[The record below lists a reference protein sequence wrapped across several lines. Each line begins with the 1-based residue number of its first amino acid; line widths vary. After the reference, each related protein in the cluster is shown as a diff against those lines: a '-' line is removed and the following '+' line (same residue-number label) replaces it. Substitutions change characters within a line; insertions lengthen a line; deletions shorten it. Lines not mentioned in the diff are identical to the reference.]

1 MGIVRTVEWRLAVP
15 IEQAEEQLRGA
26 LEGLGMN
33 ITSAPGRV
41 KGSVSRSLRKNRW
54 AAEIDIE
61 LHSLPD
67 GVTVAVCRVD
77 MVGNKHYAV
86 LNEFAEALGDDTFD
100 DRGVTEAVA
109 ALGKV
114 GKMFGRKEVRH
125 LRHLLHADENVL
137 VLGQG
142 VYEGK
147 QGLIVLTDRRLFF
160 FEKSLGSETIEE
172 FMLKSISSL
181 SSAKK
186 LGGERLVIHAS
197 GNTSEI
203 KQLFHGQADEIARR
217 FRQLTQ
223 EGTQPAAAPTPAA
236 PTATDSQDPLARLE
250 RLSALHQSGALS
262 DDEFERLKSDVIG
275 A

>member
-1 MGIVRTVEWRLAVP
+1 MRV
-15 IEQAEEQLRGA
+15 
-26 LEGLGMN
+26 
-33 ITSAPGRV
+33 TSDPGRV
-41 KGSVSRSLRKNRW
+41 TGSVSRSLRKNRW

-61 LHSLPD
+61 LQSVSD

-77 MVGNKHYAV
+77 MLGNKHYAV
-86 LNEFAEALGDDTFD
+86 LNEIAEALGDDTFD

-114 GKMFGRKEVRH
+114 GKVFGRKEVRH

-186 LGGERLVIHAS
+186 LGGERLMIHAS

-217 FRQLTQ
+217 FRRLTQ
-223 EGTQPAAAPTPAA
+223 EGTHPVAATTSAAP
-236 PTATDSQDPLARLE
+236 DPLARLE

-262 DDEFERLKSDVIG
+262 GDEYERLKSDVIG